1 MDHQGRRKYPS
12 TFNEISNKVM
22 YPDLLTMHNNHGQN
36 ETENHSNHRKK
47 SAGDYDLP
55 QLKMYQR
62 ELSQLNANTRNT
74 TTHTSLPCKYAH
86 TNTKIIM
93 CELRVKEWLRNQH
106 SAWQKSSLH
115 YTPQILPLWI
125 RQTKVP

>member
-1 MDHQGRRKYPS
+1 
-12 TFNEISNKVM
+12 M

-62 ELSQLNANTRNT
+62 ELSHLNANTRNT

-86 TNTKIIM
+86 TNTKN
-93 CELRVKEWLRNQH
+93 CV
-106 SAWQKSSLH
+106 
-115 YTPQILPLWI
+115 
-125 RQTKVP
+125 

>member
-1 MDHQGRRKYPS
+1 
-12 TFNEISNKVM
+12 M

-62 ELSQLNANTRNT
+62 ELSQLNANTCTRNT
-74 TTHTSLPCKYAH
+74 TTHTSLPH
-86 TNTKIIM
+86 TNTNKIM
-93 CELRVKEWLRNQH
+93 CELRVKE
-106 SAWQKSSLH
+106 
-115 YTPQILPLWI
+115 
-125 RQTKVP
+125 

>member
-1 MDHQGRRKYPS
+1 
-12 TFNEISNKVM
+12 M

-62 ELSQLNANTRNT
+62 ELSQLNANARNT

-86 TNTKIIM
+86 TNTKKIM
-93 CELRVKEWLRNQH
+93 CELRVKE
-106 SAWQKSSLH
+106 
-115 YTPQILPLWI
+115 
-125 RQTKVP
+125 

>member
-12 TFNEISNKVM
+12 IFNEISNKVM

-55 QLKMYQR
+55 QLKMYQG

-74 TTHTSLPCKYAH
+74 TTHTSLPCKYTH
-86 TNTKIIM
+86 TNTKKL
-93 CELRVKEWLRNQH
+93 CVN
-106 SAWQKSSLH
+106 
-115 YTPQILPLWI
+115 
-125 RQTKVP
+125 